1 MDKTQ
6 NPMIVPLFYLTLG
19 IATYTAINAWTFW
32 PAPYKYVLPL
42 AFAIV
47 AVIDFFVRLNNQGPT
62 TKPVALPKTVPAP
75 PKVAV
80 ALAVEKPVIKK
91 DEAKP
96 NEIADSLKALAI
108 SVVLIALVVM
118 GIGKLFQFINASNQ
132 AFIASAR
139 GTTVVH
145 AFPIDHTYNQTKELS
160 RLLWIDPGKTY
171 NLFELESGQH
181 WKWYFRRNL
190 EYRIMATGRE
200 PFIQIQRHPDSGQEP
215 TADRKGMLQV
225 RTKTANNEVEAYR
238 LRAYFID

>member
-1 MDKTQ
+1 MEATKQ
-6 NPMIVPLFYLTLG
+6 VVLVPLFYLV
-19 IATYTAINAWTFW
+19 IALATMTAINTWTFW
-32 PAPYKYVLPL
+32 PAPYKYVLSL

-47 AVIDFFVRLNNQGPT
+47 AVIDFFVRLNNQEPT
-62 TKPVALPKTVPAP
+62 TRPVALAKAAPTPSKATVAP
-75 PKVAV
+75 T
-80 ALAVEKPVIKK
+80 VEKPVIKK

-96 NEIADSLKALAI
+96 NEIAEGLKKMAI

-145 AFPIDHTYNQTKELS
+145 ALPIDHTYNQTKELS
-160 RLLWIDPGKTY
+160 RMLWIDPGKTY

-181 WKWYFRRNL
+181 WKWYFRRDL
-190 EYRIMATGRE
+190 EYRIMTTGRE
-200 PFIQIQRHPDSGQEP
+200 PFISIQRHPHSGQEP

-225 RTKTANNEVEAYR
+225 RTKHANNEVEAYR